1 MSRGV
6 YLHRMRIERVLR
18 SDVASLVSAT
28 KELET
33 LLREAEVSSEVIYDC
48 SLALEE
54 IFTNI
59 LRYAHA
65 DAETHEVRFAAHLSG
80 DHVMLRF
87 EDDGRAF
94 DPLAAEPPKLDVPPE
109 QRPIGGLGIHLVKK
123 IADALEYERKDGLN
137 RLTVR
142 ISIRPKE

>member
-1 MSRGV
+1 MTQAV

-18 SDVASLVSAT
+18 SDVPSLVSAT
-28 KELET
+28 REMEG
-33 LLREAEVSSEVIYDC
+33 LLSEAKVPPEAIYSC
-48 SLALEE
+48 ALALEE

-59 LRYAHA
+59 LRYAYG
-65 DAETHEVRFAAHLSG
+65 DAEAHEVRFAARLTD
-80 DHVMLRF
+80 DHVVLEF

-94 DPLAAEPPKLDVPPE
+94 DPLAAKPPELDGPPE
-109 QRPIGGLGIHLVKK
+109 QRPIGGLGIHLVRK

-142 ISIRPKE
+142 IAVRPKE